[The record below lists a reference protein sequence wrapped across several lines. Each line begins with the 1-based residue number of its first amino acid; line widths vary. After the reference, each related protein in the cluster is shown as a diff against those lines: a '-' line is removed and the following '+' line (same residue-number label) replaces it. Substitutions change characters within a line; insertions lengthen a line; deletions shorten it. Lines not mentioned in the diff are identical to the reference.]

1 MSQHGST
8 PTEGYAVRRHTAD
21 ASSSTTEAGTS
32 LLATI
37 KRFTATGPRRW
48 LLAGTLLLG
57 LVAAAGVAAAA
68 DPADRTLATLSDPA
82 QSLMSVVVPALG
94 ISAARDLRG
103 NGKARV
109 APVLTAAA
117 LLAACIGLFGLL
129 VCAAALALVSS
140 SAQDPWRSAGIIALG
155 GVLVQVVAVLLGT
168 GLGLLLRR
176 PVVAFLA
183 SIVLPLGLWFLLGSL
198 DALRP
203 AQAWLAPYSSV
214 RNLLSGHM
222 SVVTWTQWLVIFL
235 IWAVGLNV
243 AGIALLRRS
252 D

>member
-1 MSQHGST
+1 M
-8 PTEGYAVRRHTAD
+8 RRHTAD

-68 DPADRTLATLSDPA
+68 DPADRTLATLSDPT